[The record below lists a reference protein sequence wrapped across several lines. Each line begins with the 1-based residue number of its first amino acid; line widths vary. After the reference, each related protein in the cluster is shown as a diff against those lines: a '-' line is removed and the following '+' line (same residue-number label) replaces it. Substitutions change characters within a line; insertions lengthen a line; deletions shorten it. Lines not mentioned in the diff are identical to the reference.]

1 MKRIAVLGSTGS
13 IGRQT
18 LDVVRKN
25 KDKFS
30 VVALTARDNYDLLL
44 EQIIEFKPK
53 MVALLNRDKAK
64 RLKIELQHEDI
75 EVLEGEEGIISCSRD
90 SESDL
95 MVNGLVGIS
104 GLIPTLEAIKSG
116 KDIALANKETLVAGG
131 HLVTE
136 LAGKRKVKILPVDS
150 EHSAIFQC
158 IGVTPAEQVKK
169 IILTASGGPFRGK
182 KINQLKNVTIK
193 DALKHPNW
201 RMGNKV
207 TIDSATLMNKGLEVI
222 EAKWLFGI
230 EPDKIEVV
238 VHPQSIIHSMVEFVD
253 GALIAQLGSP
263 DMRIPIQYALT
274 YPERMEGG
282 FSTYNPVAAGNLEFY
297 EPDTESFPC
306 LRLAYEALKEGGTMP
321 VVLNGANEIAVESF
335 LAGAIP
341 FVAIPKVVEK
351 VMSKHHSREAPGI
364 DEILHWDKWSRR
376 EASSFI
382 EKEGGDRWLL

>member
-136 LAGKRKVKILPVDS
+136 LAGKWKVKILPVDS

>member
-136 LAGKRKVKILPVDS
+136 LAGKWKVKILPVDS

-351 VMSKHHSREAPGI
+351 VMSKHHSREVPGI

>member
-1 MKRIAVLGSTGS
+1 
-13 IGRQT
+13 
-18 LDVVRKN
+18 
-25 KDKFS
+25 
-30 VVALTARDNYDLLL
+30 
-44 EQIIEFKPK
+44 
-53 MVALLNRDKAK
+53 
-64 RLKIELQHEDI
+64 
-75 EVLEGEEGIISCSRD
+75 
-90 SESDL
+90 
-95 MVNGLVGIS
+95 
-104 GLIPTLEAIKSG
+104 
-116 KDIALANKETLVAGG
+116 
-131 HLVTE
+131 
-136 LAGKRKVKILPVDS
+136 
-150 EHSAIFQC
+150 
-158 IGVTPAEQVKK
+158 
-169 IILTASGGPFRGK
+169 
-182 KINQLKNVTIK
+182 
-193 DALKHPNW
+193 
-201 RMGNKV
+201 
-207 TIDSATLMNKGLEVI
+207 MNKGLEVI

-282 FSTYNPVAAGNLEFY
+282 FSAYNPVAAGKLEFY